1 MTFTASG
8 VTASYRRGQHVVTD
22 VSLSVAPGEFA
33 LILGHNGAGKT
44 TLLNAL
50 YGTRPLDAGSVRIDG
65 ELLASGTRSRI
76 QRGIAFVP
84 SEGAVIPGLT
94 VHENLV
100 VAATAVPGRRRRQWQ
115 PLIAEALGWFPDLEA
130 KLDARARTLSGGQR
144 RMLAIAM
151 ALTQSPSYL
160 LMDEPSLGLAP
171 QIVDDVFF
179 KLAELRSTLGMATIV
194 VEQTARPTL
203 LAADQIHVIRGGE
216 QAFQGDREAFDR
228 HDLWELL

>member
-22 VSLSVAPGEFA
+22 VSLTVVPGEFA

-50 YGTRPLDAGSVRIDG
+50 YGTRRLDSGSVSIDG
-65 ELLASGTRSRI
+65 TVLATGTGSRI

-100 VAATAVPGRRRRQWQ
+100 VAATAVPGRRRREWQ
-115 PLIAEALGWFPDLEA
+115 PLITEALAWFPDLEA
-130 KLDARARTLSGGQR
+130 KLDARGRTLSGGQR

-171 QIVDDVFF
+171 QIVDDVFS

-203 LAADQIHVIRGGE
+203 LAADQIHVIRGGK
-216 QAFQGDREAFDR
+216 QAFHGDRAAFDA